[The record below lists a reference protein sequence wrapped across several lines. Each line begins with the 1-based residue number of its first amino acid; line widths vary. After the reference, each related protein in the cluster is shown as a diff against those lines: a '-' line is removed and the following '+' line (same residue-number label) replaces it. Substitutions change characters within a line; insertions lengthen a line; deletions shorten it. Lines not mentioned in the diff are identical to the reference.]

1 MIHPLNST
9 ALTLGLVFTVS
20 AFALPFSA
28 SAKPN
33 RTFTFTTRDGMVFE
47 DATFSRRTPD
57 GVSFFIE
64 DGVRKVRFDRLP
76 DKLQE
81 HFRYDPDEMDAYVA
95 HRRAAQAEQRRFL
108 RKVALDRRAKA
119 LRRKLLPKLDTT
131 VSGTVSQIKENGVL
145 LRGAKATQPVP
156 IYERRKILSDGP
168 TTLNPKRPR
177 TYRAIYVPVTKH
189 VPLDIG
195 STTIFLE
202 SQKLAREA
210 STGEPISVL
219 AYEAGEHGKAGRS
232 VPRFTT
238 DEEVAIAHVE
248 EQVAEAWENV
258 RANRVQTEGG

>member
-1 MIHPLNST
+1 MLRPL
-9 ALTLGLVFTVS
+9 LL
-20 AFALPFSA
+20 A
-28 SAKPN
+28 SALAMIAPLAAAEK
-33 RTFTFTTRDGMVFE
+33 TFTFTTRDGMVFE
-47 DATFSRRTPD
+47 DAIFSRRTPD

-76 DKLQE
+76 EGLQK
-81 HFRYDPDEMDAYVA
+81 HFRYDPGEMEAYVA
-95 HRRAAQAEQRRFL
+95 HRQAALAEQRKFL

-131 VSGTVSQIKENGVL
+131 VSGTVSQITENGVL
-145 LRGAKATQPVP
+145 LRAAEATQPVP
-156 IYERRKILSDGP
+156 FYERRQVLDDGP

-195 STTIFLE
+195 STAIFLE

-210 STGEPISVL
+210 SSGERISVL
-219 AYEAGEHGKAGRS
+219 AYEAGDHEKTGRP

-238 DEEVAIAHVE
+238 DEEVAIAYVE
-248 EQVAEAWENV
+248 EQIAEAWENI
-258 RANRVQTEGG
+258 RAREKQAEGG